1 MKYFQNINTLD
12 ELRTAYRALLKKFHP
27 DNGGSE
33 EATKEINL
41 EYEKLFQNYPF
52 KKRISGPSEGSQGI

>member
-1 MKYFQNINTLD
+1 MKYFHNINTLE
-12 ELRTAYRALLKKFHP
+12 ELRTSYRALLKKFHP

-41 EYEKLFQNYPF
+41 E
-52 KKRISGPSEGSQGI
+52 